1 MIRALV
7 VFDEKACIASL
18 AASGH
23 AGGRAAGDN
32 AACAAFSL
40 LFEAAFAALSGI
52 ESLVV
57 EGRALKPGDARFSVR
72 RLSEEHIGEHRGI
85 SDFLRAGLS
94 VLEQDFPER
103 IEIEIR

>member
-1 MIRALV
+1 MIRALI

-18 AASGH
+18 TASGH
-23 AGGRAAGDN
+23 AGGQAAGDN
-32 AACAAFSL
+32 IACAAFSL
-40 LFEAAFAALSGI
+40 LFESAFLALSAI
-52 ESLVV
+52 KSLIV
-57 EGRALKPGDARFSVR
+57 EGNADKPGDARFSVQ